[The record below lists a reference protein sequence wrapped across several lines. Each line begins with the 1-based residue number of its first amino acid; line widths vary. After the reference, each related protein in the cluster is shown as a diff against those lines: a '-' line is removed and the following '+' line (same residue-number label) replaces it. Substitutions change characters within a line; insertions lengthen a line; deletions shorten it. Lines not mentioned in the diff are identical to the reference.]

1 MGGVGRVGGVG
12 AACGGGGGRQGGGR
26 EGGGRQGG
34 ARAGGRTEG
43 GQPGGGRE
51 GSLAEARMFLQ
62 VAGTVAKVSVWGGF
76 LLC

>member
-1 MGGVGRVGGVG
+1 MGGG
-12 AACGGGGGRQGGGR
+12 QPGGGR
-26 EGGGRQGG
+26 EGGLE
-34 ARAGGRTEG
+34 EG